1 MHDSQGTE
9 EDKMK
14 TILGFN
20 LALSLIETSITQTFQ
35 LKMNF
40 SSNRRQS
47 FEETFIEDLEQF
59 VKRLEAYMRDFSP
72 SFSMTESFWPPETPD
87 LASAIAIIE
96 SYDSLLAQAS
106 LINASGDWT
115 SFIHDAQ
122 QSFEGLGSSIERSN
136 SNVPCSN
143 VVIWIDE
150 RTMGLLIHLQ
160 ECFESK
166 SSQARLSLKT
176 EHVVPFYVDLALSVI
191 HLLIRVEEIL
201 PQDYAEILMPLGYG
215 AADGAKD
222 DINDEDAAADDAK
235 DKVNEVA
242 NEEAEDDGQDDGG
255 RHEKQEDKNDQGEVL
270 KDNLDDRDDPDDLN
284 TGTTCPSPE
293 NMDDE
298 KHEDTSIKC
307 GAQILHLRG
316 GGGSSHLALSE
327 GEERKLQ
334 DFPGLHRILRITELF
349 DKYFHTYKPPYTP
362 APDWTQSVAAHLNI
376 SQDFYSRNE
385 NEERNES
392 TRSLSMSQIALEQ
405 ETGLIGNLWEEL
417 SSFVLEVRGSEGPY
431 LRLKFLNA
439 MLKIL
444 QQEDCN
450 TTWDNESKRHERMR
464 ELHGLLMLALEDKF
478 LDLKEHCEVFRKTC
492 MNLTAAREENER

>member
-1 MHDSQGTE
+1 L
-9 EDKMK
+9 K

-20 LALSLIETSITQTFQ
+20 SALSLIETSITQTFQ

-40 SSNRRQS
+40 SSNRRHS

-201 PQDYAEILMPLGYG
+201 PQDYVEILMPLGYG
-215 AADGAKD
+215 AEDGAKD
-222 DINDEDAAADDAK
+222 NIKDEDAAAADDAR

-242 NEEAEDDGQDDGG
+242 NEEAEDDAQDDEG
-255 RHEKQEDKNDQGEVL
+255 REETQEDKNDQGGVL
-270 KDNLDDRDDPDDLN
+270 EDTIEDRDDPDDWN
-284 TGTTCPSPE
+284 TDTTCPSPE
-293 NMDDE
+293 TMDE
-298 KHEDTSIKC
+298 KKQEDSSIKRE
-307 GAQILHLRG
+307 AQILHLRG
-316 GGGSSHLALSE
+316 GGGSSHLSLSE

-334 DFPGLHRILRITELF
+334 DFPGLHRILHITELF
-349 DKYFHTYKPPYTP
+349 EKYFHTYKPPYTP
-362 APDWTQSVAAHLNI
+362 APDWTQSLAAHLNI

-450 TTWDNESKRHERMR
+450 TTWDNESKRHERIR

-478 LDLKEHCEVFRKTC
+478 LDLKEQYGVFRKTC
-492 MNLTAAREENER
+492 MNLKAAREENE

>member
-1 MHDSQGTE
+1 
-9 EDKMK
+9 MK

-20 LALSLIETSITQTFQ
+20 SALSRVETSITQTFQ
-35 LKMNF
+35 LRMNF
-40 SSNRRQS
+40 LSHRRQS

-87 LASAIAIIE
+87 VTSAIAIIE

-106 LINASGDWT
+106 LINASGDWM

-122 QSFEGLGSSIERSN
+122 QSFGELGNSIERSN
-136 SNVPCSN
+136 SDVPCSN
-143 VVIWIDE
+143 VVIWIDK
-150 RTMGLLIHLQ
+150 RTMELLIHLQ
-160 ECFESK
+160 ECFERK
-166 SSQARLSLKT
+166 SSQARLSLAT
-176 EHVVPFYVDLALSVI
+176 EHIVPFYVDLALSVI

-201 PQDYAEILMPLGYG
+201 PQDYAEILIPLGYG
-215 AADGAKD
+215 AEDRVKD
-222 DINDEDAAADDAK
+222 DINDEGAAAADDTKA
-235 DKVNEVA
+235 KVNEVT
-242 NEEAEDDGQDDGG
+242 NEEAKDDAQEDED
-255 RHEKQEDKNDQGEVL
+255 ETQEDKIDQAGVL
-270 KDNLDDRDDPDDLN
+270 EDNLEDRDDPDDLN
-284 TGTTCPSPE
+284 TDTTCLSLE
-293 NMDDE
+293 TMDE
-298 KHEDTSIKC
+298 KKHEDSSIKC
-307 GAQILHLRG
+307 EAQILHLRG
-316 GGGSSHLALSE
+316 GGGSSHLILSK

-349 DKYFHTYKPPYTP
+349 DKYFHTYKPPYAL
-362 APDWTQSVAAHLNI
+362 APDWTQSVAAHLHV

-417 SSFVLEVRGSEGPY
+417 SSFVLEARGSEGPY
-431 LRLKFLNA
+431 LRLKYLNV

-478 LDLKEHCEVFRKTC
+478 LDSKEQYGVFRKTC
-492 MNLTAAREENER
+492 MNLKAAREENE